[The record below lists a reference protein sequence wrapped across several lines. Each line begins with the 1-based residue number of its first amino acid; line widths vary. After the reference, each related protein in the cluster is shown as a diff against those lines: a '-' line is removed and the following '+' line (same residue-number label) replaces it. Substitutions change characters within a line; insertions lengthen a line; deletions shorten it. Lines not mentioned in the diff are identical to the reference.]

1 METST
6 LKQTVLH
13 EAHVKA
19 GAKLVPFAGY
29 EMPVQYTGLKA
40 EHAAVRQNV
49 GMFDVSHMG
58 EFFIE
63 GNDAMALIQ
72 RVTSNDVSTLVNG
85 KVQYSCMPNEQG
97 GIVDDLLVYR
107 FTDTKWMLVVN
118 ASNRGKDLAWIQS
131 HMTEGMD
138 VRVHDRSDAWALIA
152 LQGPQAESHLQAMN
166 PQRKDGTPW
175 TPLAYYT
182 FTEGQILE
190 HECIL
195 SATGYT
201 GSGGYELYLP
211 YAVAHE
217 IWDALI
223 QGGVTPCGLGARDT
237 LRMEMGFCL
246 YGNDIDDTTS
256 PLAAG
261 LGWITKFTNDFVGRS
276 VLEETKRVGASKRLM
291 GLTMT
296 ERGIPRQ
303 GYEVTDASGAVVG
316 RVTSGTMAPSLG
328 HGIGM
333 AYIEASLT
341 KPGTALNVMIRNKPT
356 ACVVTRFPFYQRED

>member
-1 METST
+1 
-6 LKQTVLH
+6 
-13 EAHVKA
+13 
-19 GAKLVPFAGY
+19 
-29 EMPVQYTGLKA
+29 
-40 EHAAVRQNV
+40 
-49 GMFDVSHMG
+49 MG
-58 EFFIE
+58 
-63 GNDAMALIQ
+63 
-72 RVTSNDVSTLVNG
+72 
-85 KVQYSCMPNEQG
+85 
-97 GIVDDLLVYR
+97 
-107 FTDTKWMLVVN
+107 
-118 ASNRGKDLAWIQS
+118 
-131 HMTEGMD
+131 
-138 VRVHDRSDAWALIA
+138 
-152 LQGPQAESHLQAMN
+152 
-166 PQRKDGTPW
+166 
-175 TPLAYYT
+175 
-182 FTEGQILE
+182 

-211 YAVAHE
+211 CEAAREV
-217 IWDALI
+217 WDALT

-276 VLEETKRVGASKRLM
+276 VLEATKQVGASELLI
-291 GLTMT
+291 GLTMS
-296 ERGIPRQ
+296 ERGIPRH

-333 AYIEASLT
+333 AYIEASLA

-356 ACVVTRFPFYQRED
+356 ACVVTRFPFYQGED